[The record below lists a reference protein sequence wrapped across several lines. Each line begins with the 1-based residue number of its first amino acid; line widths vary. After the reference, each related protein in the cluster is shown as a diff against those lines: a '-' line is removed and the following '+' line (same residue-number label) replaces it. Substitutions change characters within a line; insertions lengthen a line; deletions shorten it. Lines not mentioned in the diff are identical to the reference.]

1 MQRTLTPNVSRAM
14 DQSGW
19 LITLMLLVDSM
30 HFVFARLLVP
40 YIGPEI
46 SALYVQ
52 GASALLFGLYA
63 LRTGQLDW
71 RVFRRHWLFFLTIGL
86 LIGVS
91 TNWGYTAIQYIDPGT
106 ASMLGKVSTLFG
118 VALGL
123 FWLRERF
130 NGWQWL
136 GAILAIGG
144 SFVVAYHPGS
154 DLQSQAAR
162 VGSGLVLTATLL
174 YAFHTA
180 VVKRYGGG
188 IDFVNFFFFRLFST
202 TLSLLVLA
210 GAAGV
215 LTVPPANAWPWIFLI
230 GTVDVVISRVLY
242 YVALRRLNM
251 SIHTL
256 LLTLSPV
263 ATILWSFLLFR
274 TLPGLQELIGGLT
287 VMAGVMLVTW
297 QQGRS

>member
-1 MQRTLTPNVSRAM
+1 MQRTLTPNITRVM

-19 LITLMLLVDSM
+19 LVTLMLLIDSL

-40 YIGPEI
+40 HIGPEI

-52 GASALLFGLYA
+52 GISAVIFGLYA

-71 RVFRRHWLFFLTIGL
+71 RVAHRHFWFFLTIGL
-86 LIGVS
+86 LVALS
-91 TNWGYTAIQYIDPGT
+91 TNIGYSAIQYIDPAT
-106 ASMLGKVSTLFG
+106 ASMLSKVSTLFG

-130 NGWQWL
+130 NQWQWL
-136 GAILAIGG
+136 GALLAMIG

-154 DLQSQAAR
+154 DLQSQAAQ
-162 VGSGLVLTATLL
+162 VGSLLVLFATFL
-174 YAFHTA
+174 YAIHAA

-188 IDFVNFFFFRLFST
+188 IDFINFFFFRLLST
-202 TLSLLVLA
+202 TLCLLVLA
-210 GAAGV
+210 AYAGV
-215 LTVPPANAWPWIFLI
+215 LTVPPATAWLWICLI

-263 ATILWSFLLFR
+263 ATILWSFLLFHS
-274 TLPGLQELIGGLT
+274 LPGLQELLGGLT
-287 VMAGVMLVTW
+287 VMTGVMLVTW